1 MQFRLGSGQGF
12 AVGASAPRKR
22 LKSPLRT
29 GLLVIFAV
37 TAMVVACGAPAGPS
51 IEVEE
56 VWARPAM
63 AMMEGA
69 GSSEGEVGMGQPMAG
84 TGAVFMVIRNS
95 GSEADRLVGGQTEV
109 AGVVEIHETVME
121 GEVMKMQM
129 LANGLEVPAK
139 GEVLLKP
146 GGYHVMLIG
155 MQRDLAVGDTF
166 TLELQFEKSGSLR
179 VEPEVREP

>member
-1 MQFRLGSGQGF
+1 MQSRHVGRLGW
-12 AVGASAPRKR
+12 
-22 LKSPLRT
+22 
-29 GLLVIFAV
+29 LVLFV
-37 TAMVVACGAPAGPS
+37 MVAATACGAPAGPS
-51 IEVEE
+51 IEVKE

-63 AMMEGA
+63 AMVEA
-69 GSSEGEVGMGQPMAG
+69 TGSSEGGAGMGQPMPG
-84 TGAVFMVIRNS
+84 TGAVFMVIKNT

-109 AGVVEIHETVME
+109 ADVVEIHETVME
-121 GEVMKMQM
+121 GEVMRMQM
-129 LANGLEVPAK
+129 LADGLEVPAQ

-166 TLELQFEKSGSLR
+166 TLDLQFEKSGSLR